1 MHATERL
8 RVDITAI
15 ERTCLDL
22 RFRLVAR
29 LCAPADRSYEANDTD
44 VGGSAEAHIRTYEDV
59 PSRASEGEGESKM
72 GVHTILLVDDDVAV
86 RHTMA
91 RFLGIEG
98 FVVVEAGN
106 GQEALTHLQTGCSA
120 AAILLDLRMPMMD
133 GWAFRKLQRADRT
146 IADIPVIILSGAD
159 AHRFH
164 ELDAVA
170 AFEKP
175 VTMSKVVAVLR
186 DLLSSH

>member
-1 MHATERL
+1 
-8 RVDITAI
+8 
-15 ERTCLDL
+15 
-22 RFRLVAR
+22 VAR
-29 LCAPADRSYEANDTD
+29 LCALGDRSYEVNDTD
-44 VGGSAEAHIRTYEDV
+44 VGGSADARISTYEEV
-59 PSRASEGEGESKM
+59 MRRALEREGKSKI

-86 RHTMA
+86 RRTMA

-106 GQEALTHLQTGCSA
+106 GREALTHLQTGCSA

-133 GWAFRKLQRADRT
+133 GWAFRTLQRADRS